1 MFLSGHVV
9 PRAGRAATPDRRAR
23 GPNRRA
29 APFRPRFGSSREAS
43 RRGAAADAPSDP
55 GLPEG
60 AAAGSVERVSRP
72 GALGFE
78 AVCKLLVQARVLSAE
93 HAREALIREERE
105 RARLIRARAGRPQ
118 RHPRGALD
126 AVIHPAEVIA
136 AMELPHA
143 GNPEGKVGEKTVMEV
158 VARAANLPFVELDPL
173 KIDAKL
179 APQLISRPFARRHT
193 ALVIAAEEG
202 SVTVAVADPYDR
214 GLVDDLVQYVKRRPT
229 LVVSTPSDIQRL
241 ITDFYGFRV
250 AVAGA
255 EEQAQGLVDIGNL
268 ERYVK
273 LKRVEDIEANDQHVV
288 NAVEYL
294 LHYAL
299 DQRASD
305 IHIEPQREQSVVRMR
320 IDGVLHKV
328 HTLPKVVHP
337 AVLSRIKMLARMDIA
352 ERRRPQDGRIKTER
366 GQREVELRVST
377 ISVAF
382 GEKMVIRVFD
392 PENVLR
398 DLGELGMTE
407 PQLEAARA
415 FFGRPNGLVLVTG
428 PTGSG
433 KTSSLYAALRMIA
446 SPELNVVTIED
457 PIEIVLDSLNQVSV
471 DKRIGLGFAEALRH
485 VLRQDP
491 DVVMVGEVR
500 DEETAQIAT
509 QAALTGHLVLATL
522 HTNDSAT
529 AITRLI
535 ELGVDPFIL
544 SSTLVG
550 VVAQRLVR
558 LVCAGCRVDTFLTT
572 DQMSMLGLDV
582 DALAAAGQEPQL
594 MVAAGEGC
602 VKCRGTGL
610 LRRTGVF
617 EVLVVDDKIR
627 KLVIARAGSREILN
641 QAKNDGLMTLREAA
655 LRKLGKGLTTFE
667 EVLRVTVEE

>member
-1 MFLSGHVV
+1 M
-9 PRAGRAATPDRRAR
+9 
-23 GPNRRA
+23 
-29 APFRPRFGSSREAS
+29 SR
-43 RRGAAADAPSDP
+43 
-55 GLPEG
+55 
-60 AAAGSVERVSRP
+60 
-72 GALGFE
+72 LGFE
-78 AVCKLLVQARVLSAE
+78 AVCQLLVQARLLAPE
-93 HAREALIREERE
+93 DARDATVREERE
-105 RARLIRARAGRPQ
+105 RARLVRARAGRPQ
-118 RHPRGALD
+118 PGSRGASEV
-126 AVIHPAEVIA
+126 VIHPAELVA
-136 AMELPHA
+136 AMELPNA
-143 GNPEGKVGEKTVMEV
+143 QAPGTKLTEKIVMEL
-158 VARAANLPFVELDPL
+158 VARAAKLPFVELDPL

-179 APQLISRPFARRHT
+179 APQFLSRPFARRHT
-193 ALVIAAEEG
+193 ALVIAAEQDT
-202 SVTVAVADPYDR
+202 VTVAVADPYDR
-214 GLVDDLVQYVKRRPT
+214 GLVDDLVQYVKRRPV
-229 LVVSTPSDIQRL
+229 LVVATPGDIQRL

-255 EEQAQGLVDIGNL
+255 EEQVQGGVDIGNL

-273 LKRVEDIEANDQHVV
+273 LKRVEEIEANDQHVV

-305 IHIEPQREQSVVRMR
+305 IHIEPQREQSIVRMR
-320 IDGVLHKV
+320 IDGVLHRV

-382 GEKMVIRVFD
+382 GEKMVLRVFD
-392 PENVLR
+392 PDNVLR
-398 DLGELGMTE
+398 DLGELGMTGQ
-407 PQLEAARA
+407 QLDAARA
-415 FFGRPNGLVLVTG
+415 FFARPNGLVLVTG

-433 KTSSLYAALRMIA
+433 KTSSLYAALRTVA
-446 SPELNVVTIED
+446 SPEVNVVTIED

-522 HTNDSAT
+522 HTNDAAT
-529 AITRLI
+529 AITRLV

-558 LVCAGCRVDTFLTT
+558 LVCENCRVDTFLTS
-572 DQMSMLGLDV
+572 DQMSMLGMDV
-582 DALAAAGQEPQL
+582 DALAAHGTAPQP
-594 MVAAGEGC
+594 MVATGEGC

-617 EVLVVDDKIR
+617 EVMVVDDKIR
-627 KLVIARAGSREILN
+627 KLVVGRAGAREIQT
-641 QAKNDGLMTLREAA
+641 QARNDGMMTLREAA
-655 LRKLGKGLTTFE
+655 LRKLGKGQTTFE
-667 EVLRVTVEE
+667 EVLRVTVEA